1 MMLKFFSYKGKI
13 FKGSLVLLA
22 QIIINDLLLSEKRL
36 QVTGKT
42 LKLLKVINEFIIRL
56 NQLMDLPMN
65 LFG

>member
-1 MMLKFFSYKGKI
+1 MLKFFIYKGKI
-13 FKGSLVLLA
+13 LKGSLVLLA
-22 QIIINDLLLSEKRL
+22 QIIINDLLLSEERL